1 MESYIKALEAERLQ
15 ELEAERLQELEAYLK
30 VTGLNDYTLSQ
41 KEKEALKAFENLSVL
56 NERERV
62 SGTSHEAPLKWESF
76 KIGELFEIKPT
87 KAYKM
92 TNTTLF
98 ETKGDVPVV
107 TNSSLNNGVSAYV
120 GLEPTEK
127 GNMITYSDTTTSE
140 GIFYQPRDFVGY
152 SHIQGLYP
160 LVHKDKWNRYSLL
173 YFVSVF
179 RKASFGKFD
188 YGNKFNRK
196 IAKEMRVLLPVLPT
210 ACHTEPLGEVS
221 QVESKRDF
229 LLATQTQND
238 KNVESSATQDYQIAF
253 DFIESF
259 IKAIQKECIK
269 SVVLWQKREA
279 EAYRACV
286 KED

>member
-1 MESYIKALEAERLQ
+1 MWGGGVRF
-15 ELEAERLQELEAYLK
+15 
-30 VTGLNDYTLSQ
+30 TLSEYEEFC
-41 KEKEALKAFENLSVL
+41 KGLKAQDSKNVSFEW
-56 NERERV
+56 
-62 SGTSHEAPLKWESF
+62 KSF

-188 YGNKFNRK
+188 FGNKFNRK
-196 IAKEMRVLLPVLPT
+196 IAKEMRVLLPILPT

-229 LLATQTQND
+229 SFATQTQND

-253 DFIESF
+253 NFIESF
-259 IKAIQKECIK
+259 IKALQKECIK
-269 SVVLWQKREA
+269 SVVLWQEGERQ
-279 EAYRACV
+279 AYKKVV
-286 KED
+286 KQ

>member
-1 MESYIKALEAERLQ
+1 MESYIKA
-15 ELEAERLQELEAYLK
+15 LEAERLQELEAYLK

-41 KEKEALKAFENLSVL
+41 KEQEALKAFENLSTPKR
-56 NERERV
+56 ERERV
-62 SGTSHEAPLKWESF
+62 SGTPNEVPLKWESF

-229 LLATQTQND
+229 SLATQTQND